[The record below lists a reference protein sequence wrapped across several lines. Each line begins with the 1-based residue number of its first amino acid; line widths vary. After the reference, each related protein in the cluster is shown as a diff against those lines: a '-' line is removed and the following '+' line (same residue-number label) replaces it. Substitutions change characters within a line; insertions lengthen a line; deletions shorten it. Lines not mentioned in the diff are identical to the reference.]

1 MHFLITR
8 TGNGDKLVDYS
19 ENFMHLRSQMNQ
31 DQAVAN
37 GHIMILFSDEKILDT
52 YLCDDYGLPVE
63 EDGFLIRMED
73 L

>member
-8 TGNGDKLVDYS
+8 TENGDKLVDYS

-37 GHIMILFSDEKILDT
+37 GRIMILFSDDKVRDT

-63 EDGFLIRMED
+63 DEGYLVRMED